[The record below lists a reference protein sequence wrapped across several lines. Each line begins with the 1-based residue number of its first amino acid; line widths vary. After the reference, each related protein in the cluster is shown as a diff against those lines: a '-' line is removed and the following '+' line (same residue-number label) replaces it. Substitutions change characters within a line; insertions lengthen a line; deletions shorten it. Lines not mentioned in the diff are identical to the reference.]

1 MIFNKEFYSNE
12 PEVSQLAHFWL
23 TSGSLL
29 AQFRLFSCSSALPR
43 FFLESRIIF
52 QRIRTNHATV
62 QEYMLKKNRRF
73 KNNNDPDTVILVS
86 VWEPFLI
93 FSKFEMT
100 QRHHIW
106 PTYVR
111 VNCEAILS
119 QPWAKHEWLKSKF
132 DKKKQ
137 ISRKPFELGVMIQH
151 HNNDFVNHQSF
162 KTN

>member
-119 QPWAKHEWLKSKF
+119 QPWAKHEWLKSEF

-137 ISRKPFELGVMIQH
+137 ISRKPTEFDNMYRYACNLACCTSRKG
-151 HNNDFVNHQSF
+151 N
-162 KTN
+162 

>member
-86 VWEPFLI
+86 V
-93 FSKFEMT
+93 
-100 QRHHIW
+100 
-106 PTYVR
+106 
-111 VNCEAILS
+111 
-119 QPWAKHEWLKSKF
+119 
-132 DKKKQ
+132 
-137 ISRKPFELGVMIQH
+137 
-151 HNNDFVNHQSF
+151 
-162 KTN
+162 